1 LLNKALKEEHLQT
14 TETLV
19 LMKERQREEI
29 STAILEKE
37 RVYNQNARLLQLID
51 LKEKQFLRILSEEG
65 INVGQSNIMFGMAN
79 TMPNNL
85 NMMNVHGHLPIQT
98 DPMTVKIKSGGTE
111 SGACKNGLKRHLNEN
126 MF

>member
-1 LLNKALKEEHLQT
+1 
-14 TETLV
+14 V

-98 DPMTVKIKSGGTE
+98 LNST
-111 SGACKNGLKRHLNEN
+111 KRSYDGKDKERRDRVGSV
-126 MF
+126 